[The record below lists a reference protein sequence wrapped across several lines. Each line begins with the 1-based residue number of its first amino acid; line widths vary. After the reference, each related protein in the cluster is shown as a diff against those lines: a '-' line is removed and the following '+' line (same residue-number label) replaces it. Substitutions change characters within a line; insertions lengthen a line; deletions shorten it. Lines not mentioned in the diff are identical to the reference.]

1 MWRFLHLVCF
11 ALFWKTL
18 EINFNIAVV
27 VLHKSLWN
35 GPRPTPSLLFSWST
49 ASCVLLNFALSGGT
63 VTTAVNHGRGSL
75 EVDCLLPKLVA
86 KTSAAVTM
94 FKRMCHTSLAD
105 CFSLFQYCSSASSAT
120 TQPSHLRD
128 NSEYIQWGGEKKK
141 VSFLNCFKSAS
152 TFKHSGSDSP
162 SSLTL
167 RNPKWLQGNDSLSLL
182 KMAYLISSN

>member
-18 EINFNIAVV
+18 QINFNIAVV
-27 VLHKSLWN
+27 VLHKSLCN
-35 GPRPTPSLLFSWST
+35 APRPTPSLLFSLST

-63 VTTAVNHGRGSL
+63 VTAAVHHGRGSL
-75 EVDCLLPKLVA
+75 EVDCQLPKLVA

-120 TQPSHLRD
+120 TQPSHLGD
-128 NSEYIQWGGEKKK
+128 NWEYIQWGGKKK
-141 VSFLNCFKSAS
+141 KKSH
-152 TFKHSGSDSP
+152 F
-162 SSLTL
+162 
-167 RNPKWLQGNDSLSLL
+167 
-182 KMAYLISSN
+182 